1 MIKLCMGIQS
11 VEPLSIIFNVCLKK
25 GKIPSDWRKA
35 HVVPVYKKGDKQCLK
50 NFRPIS
56 LTSYL

>member
-1 MIKLCMGIQS
+1 MYGYSIC
-11 VEPLSIIFNVCLKK
+11 EPLWIIFNVCLKK

-35 HVVPVYKKGDKQCLK
+35 HVVPVHKKGDKQCLK

>member
-1 MIKLCMGIQS
+1 MYGNSIC
-11 VEPLSIIFNVCLKK
+11 EPLWIIFNVCLKK

-35 HVVPVYKKGDKQCLK
+35 HVVPVHKKGDKQCLK